1 MENLAYLHVASVYED
16 LPSSEIVS
24 LSRLFKQA
32 TAPDWRKLSGKAWKY
47 MLPVAITLSVLSSFS
62 YALALEKGDRGPS
75 VRNLQNQLKRA
86 GFYQAPITQ
95 VYDLSTEEAVRRFQR
110 SAGLDA
116 TGIAGYVTLQK
127 LDGWEISTANS
138 PTKKAPA
145 VESTQAKKPSATSQ
159 AKKPSSTSA
168 KPEKVAAANSDG
180 TKVRNPNLLQ
190 KGDEGEPV
198 RILQERLRVAGH
210 YYGNATG
217 IYGPIT
223 EEAVKRFQK
232 AYSLNVD
239 GIAGPA
245 TLSKLPAIGI
255 GYGDD
260 TPVQQVKSG
269 DRLQLGD
276 RGEAVR
282 VLQEQLIQAGYL
294 KGEPNGVFGPF
305 TAEAVKRF
313 QANNYLA
320 ASGIAGPTTRGKLYE
335 AIATTPKSD
344 FNVLEIQ
351 RRLLA
356 RGFYKGD
363 LNGVMGDDTKKAIQ
377 QAQEFYGIS
386 LSDINSGRF

>member
-32 TAPDWRKLSGKAWKY
+32 KAPNWRKLSGKAWKY
-47 MLPVAITLSVLSSFS
+47 MLPVAIILSVLSSFS

-86 GFYQAPITQ
+86 GFYQAPVTQ

-116 TGIAGYVTLQK
+116 TGIAGYITLQK
-127 LDGWEISTANS
+127 LDGWEISSTNS
-138 PTKKAPA
+138 PTQTPSSQ
-145 VESTQAKKPSATSQ
+145 STQAKKPN
-159 AKKPSSTSA
+159 STSS
-168 KPEKVAAANSDG
+168 KTEKVAAANSNV
-180 TKVRNPNLLQ
+180 TKRRNPNLLQ
-190 KGDEGEPV
+190 KGDEGEAV
-198 RILQERLRVAGH
+198 RILQERLRVAGY

-223 EEAVKRFQK
+223 EEAVQRFQK
-232 AYSLNVD
+232 AYDLDVD

-245 TLSKLPAIGI
+245 TLAKLPAIGI

-260 TPVQQVKSG
+260 TPVQKVKAG

-282 VLQEQLIQAGYL
+282 LLQEQLIQANYL

-313 QANNYLA
+313 QASNYLA
-320 ASGIAGPTTRGKLYE
+320 VSGIAGPTTRGKLYE
-335 AIATTPKSD
+335 AIATAPRSD

-351 RRLLA
+351 RRLFA

-363 LNGVMGDDTKKAIQ
+363 LNGVMGDDTKKAIK

-386 LSDINSGRF
+386 LNDVKSGRF